1 MNLVSLKSFI
11 QIRYIMS
18 KINKN
23 EIPADFCKIMK
34 EFTNDILIS
43 FPEYKNNL
51 NEGLRNIIDG
61 NDNTESLNELVQ
73 YIKSVYPER
82 FFDLL
87 YQNENIFKDSEIN
100 TKFLPNIDFSDLWNQ
115 EISDNTKN
123 VIWKY
128 LQLVLFSVISGE
140 KDVNSFGDTAKLFE
154 AIKED
159 ELKEKLQEAMEQMGN
174 LFDTCGNNMNENDIS
189 MNMDDLPNPEDLHN
203 HINTLLEGNLGKLA
217 TEITEETLKD
227 LDLDISDETDAGDIF
242 QTLFKNPGKLMS
254 MIKKVGNKLDTKL
267 KSGELKESELMEEAM
282 ELMEKMESMPG
293 MANMKNMMSKMG
305 MPMGGK
311 NGKMNMSAM
320 TSNLKQNHKQA
331 KMKER
336 MLHKLEKRREEKKD
350 NQIKILQEQLAAAKK
365 SNATGENIVKTEK
378 KKKKKKKKK
387 NRNKK

>member
-1 MNLVSLKSFI
+1 MSLVSLKSFI
-11 QIRYIMS
+11 QFRYIMS
-18 KINKN
+18 KLN
-23 EIPADFCKIMK
+23 EDKIPTDFCKIMK
-34 EFTNDILIS
+34 EFINDILVS
-43 FPEYKNNL
+43 FPEYENNL
-51 NEGLRNIIDG
+51 NKGLRNIIDD
-61 NDNTESLNELVQ
+61 NDDKESLNELIQ
-73 YIKSVYPER
+73 YMKSVYPER

-140 KDVNSFGDTAKLFE
+140 KDINSFGDTAKLFE

-174 LFDTCGNNMNENDIS
+174 LFDTCGNNMNKNDIS
-189 MNMDDLPNPEDLHN
+189 TNDLPNPEDLHS

-227 LDLDISDETDAGDIF
+227 LNLDISDETDAGDIF

-254 MIKKVGNKLDTKL
+254 MIKKVGSKLDTKL

-293 MANMKNMMSKMG
+293 MENMKNMMSKMG

-320 TSNLKQNHKQA
+320 ASNLKQNHKQA
-331 KMKER
+331 KTKER
-336 MLHKLEKRREEKKD
+336 MLRKLEKRREEKKD

-365 SNATGENIVKTEK
+365 SNTTGENIVKTEK

>member
-1 MNLVSLKSFI
+1 MSLVSLKSFI
-11 QIRYIMS
+11 QFRYIMS
-18 KINKN
+18 KLN
-23 EIPADFCKIMK
+23 EDKIPTDFCKIMK
-34 EFTNDILIS
+34 EFINDILVS
-43 FPEYKNNL
+43 FPEYENNL
-51 NEGLRNIIDG
+51 NKGLRNIIDD
-61 NDNTESLNELVQ
+61 NDDKESLNELIQ
-73 YIKSVYPER
+73 YMKSVYPER

-140 KDVNSFGDTAKLFE
+140 KDINSFGDTAKLFE

-174 LFDTCGNNMNENDIS
+174 LFDTCGNNMNKNDIS
-189 MNMDDLPNPEDLHN
+189 TNDLPNPEDLHS

-227 LDLDISDETDAGDIF
+227 LNLDISDETDAGDIF

-254 MIKKVGNKLDTKL
+254 MIKKVGSKLDTKL

-293 MANMKNMMSKMG
+293 MENMKNMMSKMG

-320 TSNLKQNHKQA
+320 ASNLKQNHKQA
-331 KMKER
+331 KTKER
-336 MLHKLEKRREEKKD
+336 MLRKLEKRREEKKD

-365 SNATGENIVKTEK
+365 SNTTGENIVKTEK

-387 NRNKK
+387 NKKKK